1 MCKWENSRKVN
12 KRAGQ
17 NRRAGG
23 NFIFKILIGCRVL
36 GTNCYHCMK
45 RTEIKPKID
54 RYESL

>member
-23 NFIFKILIGCRVL
+23 IFVFKILIKMQDFEYKKQKL
-36 GTNCYHCMK
+36 LLLHEKN
-45 RTEIKPKID
+45 
-54 RYESL
+54 